1 MAQQIQDLVESI
13 QKEGIEKAN
22 KKAEQI
28 ISDAKTKAD
37 DIIKSAKKEA
47 DKILSDADK
56 EIALRDQSAKASL
69 SQAAR
74 DVQLSLKKALTAQ
87 INALLEEKVTKSF
100 KTKDF
105 TKLIKEVISLGF
117 CDVQNTELQ
126 ISEKDYEELAAVL
139 TKELGDKIKQG
150 LEIKPVKGV
159 NVGFKLADKDGTGYF
174 DFSTEATAKLMIPF
188 LSPAIAKIVFN

>member
-28 ISDAKTKAD
+28 IAEANKKAD
-37 DIIKSAKKEA
+37 DIIKSAKKESQRL
-47 DKILSDADK
+47 LSEADK

-69 SQAAR
+69 TQAAR
-74 DVQLSLKKALTAQ
+74 DVQLSLKKALTEQ
-87 INALLEEKVTKSF
+87 INSLLKEDISKAF

-105 TKLIKEVISLGF
+105 VKLIKDVISLDF
-117 CDVQNTELQ
+117 CDVKNTELQ
-126 ISEKDYEELAAVL
+126 LSEKDFEALAATL
-139 TKELGDKIKQG
+139 TKELGDKVKQG
-150 LEIKPVKGV
+150 LEIKPVKSV
-159 NVGFKLADKDGTGYF
+159 NVGFKLADKDGSGYF
-174 DFSTEATAKLMIPF
+174 DFSDEATAELMIPF

>member
-28 ISDAKTKAD
+28 IADAKAKAD

-87 INALLEEKVTKSF
+87 INSLLEEKITKSF
-100 KTKDF
+100 KSKDF

-126 ISEKDYEELAAVL
+126 ISEKDYDQLAEVL

-150 LEIKPVKGV
+150 LEIKPVKSV

>member
-1 MAQQIQDLVESI
+1 MAQQIQDLVQSI

-28 ISDAKTKAD
+28 ITDAKLKAD
-37 DIIKSAKKEA
+37 DIVKSAKKEA
-47 DKILSDADK
+47 EKVLSDADK

-74 DVQLSLKKALTAQ
+74 DVQLSLKKALTAE
-87 INALLEEKVTKSF
+87 INALLEEKVAKAF

-105 TKLIKEVISLGF
+105 VKLIKEVISLGF
-117 CDVQNTELQ
+117 CDVQNTEVQ
-126 ISEKDYEELAAVL
+126 ISEKDFEDLAAVL

-150 LEIKPVKGV
+150 LEIKPVKTV
-159 NVGFKLADKDGTGYF
+159 NVGFKLADKDGSGYF